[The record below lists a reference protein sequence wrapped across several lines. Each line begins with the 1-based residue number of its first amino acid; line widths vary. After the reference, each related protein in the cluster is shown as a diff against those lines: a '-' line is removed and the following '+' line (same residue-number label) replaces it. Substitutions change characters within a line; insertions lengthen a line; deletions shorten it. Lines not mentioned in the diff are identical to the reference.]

1 MVEIADG
8 EGPEEVARSALRINT
23 RKLAMAYSAPKRYGS
38 EENTSRVTPTI
49 NITLGV
55 VQPKQIEQGVTIDQS

>member
-23 RKLAMAYSAPKRYGS
+23 RKLAMAYSAPKRYGN
-38 EENTSRVTPTI
+38 EENTARVTPTI
-49 NITLGV
+49 NIVISDVKPQHRIENV
-55 VQPKQIEQGVTIDQS
+55 VSEQ